1 MAKYCPIAK
10 HNVTYIF
17 CDDCENKICRKK
29 DNIKNNQ
36 QKQNVKKCSN
46 LEN

>member
-1 MAKYCPIAK
+1 MAKYCPIVK

-29 DNIKNNQ
+29 NNIKNQ
-36 QKQNVKKCSN
+36 QKQNTKKYSSSKN
-46 LEN
+46 